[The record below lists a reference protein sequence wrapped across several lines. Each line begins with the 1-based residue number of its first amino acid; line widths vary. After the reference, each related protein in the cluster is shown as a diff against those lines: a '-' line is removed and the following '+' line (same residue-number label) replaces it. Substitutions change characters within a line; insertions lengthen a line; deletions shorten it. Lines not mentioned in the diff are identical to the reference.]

1 MKPVPWV
8 FVTGAPRSGTT
19 FVGKMLSLPRS
30 VDYIHE
36 PFNPHCGIPGLDTRF
51 IWADGRAP
59 WPEGDRL
66 ISPLFDYRVKLR
78 TGMYPEDDWRRRVIK
93 TVVGSRGP
101 FYMRLAKLN
110 RWRTDVVLT
119 DPIGVLLTEY
129 LAQRHGVSPVIMVRH
144 PAAVAASYKR
154 LGWPVRLEALRNQP
168 ELVERYFP
176 DRDDLRSSGN
186 VVEDAARLW
195 RALHVVMADQ
205 LDRNPDW
212 TVLRHE
218 DLNASPVQTLRDL
231 YDSLGLPWSESV
243 GRRIEEMTSG
253 GNRAEAQGSKVQD
266 FRRDSG
272 ALFQLRLKGLTE
284 AERGT
289 VLEVA
294 GAVGSRWYSEASYGV
309 GAGMDGCT
317 ETAMASA

>member
-1 MKPVPWV
+1 
-8 FVTGAPRSGTT
+8 
-19 FVGKMLSLPRS
+19 MLSLPRS

-51 IWADGRAP
+51 AWADGRTP

-66 ISPLFDYRVKLR
+66 IAPLFDYRVKLR
-78 TGMYPEDDWRRRVIK
+78 TGMYPEDDWRRRAIK
-93 TVVGSRGP
+93 RVVGSRGP
-101 FYMRLAKLN
+101 FYLRLAKLN
-110 RWRTDVVLT
+110 RWRTHVVLK

-129 LAQRHGVSPVIMVRH
+129 LAERYGVSPVVMVRH

-154 LGWPVRLEALRNQP
+154 LGWPVRLEALRGQP

-176 DRDDLRSSGN
+176 DQDDLRSTGN

-195 RALHVVMADQ
+195 RALHVVMSDQ
-205 LDRNPDW
+205 LDRNPEW

-218 DLNASPVQTLRDL
+218 DLNGSPVETLKRL

-243 GRRIEEMTSG
+243 ARRIQDMTSG
-253 GNRAEAQGSKVQD
+253 RNRVEAKGSRVQD
-266 FRRDSG
+266 FRRDSA
-272 ALFQLRLKGLTE
+272 ALFQLRLKGLTDR
-284 AERGT
+284 ERKT

-294 GAVGSRWYSEASYGV
+294 GDVSSRWYSDASFGV
-309 GAGMDGCT
+309 DDPEPGGPATQAGSPIGRP
-317 ETAMASA
+317 TAAAMSAH